1 MNFFE
6 VIIIETVGNTINL
19 VKNIPK
25 ELLGKLNLSSSINT
39 SNEGSIEVV
48 VLYGEKVSS
57 VKSYVEEIGGKLEDL
72 GYGFGIVE
80 IDINLLGE
88 LAKSKDI
95 QYIELPKSLYLTDYI
110 SNKAACV
117 DRATTEYNVRGEGI
131 VIGFIDSGIDYTHPA
146 FINEDG
152 TTRIEYI
159 YDLSLGGAVYD
170 KSKINEALKANDP
183 SAIVPSYDIIEHGT
197 HVAGIA
203 CAGGNINPRYYG
215 VAPKSS
221 IMMVKCARGSF
232 ALSNQIM
239 RGLKFLID
247 KSYELNMPLVVNISL
262 STNDG
267 AHDGNSLLEQ
277 YISTI
282 ATLERITIVIAAGN
296 EGDAAHHIGGE
307 LKNVNVIKFNVAEDE
322 TAVIINLYKSVLP
335 EVSLQLITPNGVSTG
350 EIIVSEGLKEGVISR
365 NKYQIYNTGAKP
377 FDVTGEIEI
386 SLITNENYILS
397 GEWSIVLKVTNQY
410 EGIYDMWLPVLEG
423 LNQKTKFLDPIRNNT
438 LGIPATV
445 ERVIS
450 VGSYNPL
457 LKSISSFSGR
467 GRINL
472 YSESKPDVVAP
483 GEGITSAIP
492 NKSFDR
498 KTGTSMATPH
508 VTGIVAL
515 MMEWGILKGNDPFLY
530 GDRLKY
536 YLIQGA
542 RKERND
548 VMYPDPSWGY
558 GEICAYDSF
567 ERLSDVLNIVPAP
580 LEDFRQNPIFNN
592 DQYTTVDEYLRKF
605 IDSDEK
611 TISTVDV
618 ERVLDAIRG
627 TYRLNSKNKYDEF
640 YIGELFVRKPL

>member
-1 MNFFE
+1 M
-6 VIIIETVGNTINL
+6 IIIETVGNTINL

-618 ERVLDAIRG
+618 ERFLDAIRG

>member
-1 MNFFE
+1 M
-6 VIIIETVGNTINL
+6 ITIETVGNTINL

-618 ERVLDAIRG
+618 ERFLDAIRG

>member
-1 MNFFE
+1 